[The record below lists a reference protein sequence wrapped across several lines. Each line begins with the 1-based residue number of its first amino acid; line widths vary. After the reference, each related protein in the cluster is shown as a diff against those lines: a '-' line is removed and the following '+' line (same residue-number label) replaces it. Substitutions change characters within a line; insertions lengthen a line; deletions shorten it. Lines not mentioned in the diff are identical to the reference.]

1 MMGEVD
7 MFGSTA
13 DTRKTAAAR
22 SDRVPRFQP
31 NVYGGGGDE
40 LNDREAGF
48 DLDRA
53 IRGSPIG
60 GHLPQ
65 QAGRPARHANSLRPD
80 VPRSSLINSA
90 KMQLG
95 GPQKPLQ
102 PSSTLHISSAQFE
115 NPLFGYSEDER
126 RRKVYKDEFMKF

>member
-1 MMGEVD
+1 

-13 DTRKTAAAR
+13 DTRKTAAVR
-22 SDRVPRFQP
+22 SDRAPRFQP
-31 NVYGGGGDE
+31 ANNIYGGGDE

-53 IRGSPIG
+53 IKGSPVG
-60 GHLPQ
+60 GHLV
-65 QAGRPARHANSLRPD
+65 QAGRQALSLRPD
-80 VPRSSLINSA
+80 VPRSHLINSA

-95 GPQKPLQ
+95 GAQKPLQ
-102 PSSTLHISSAQFE
+102 PSATLHNTSIQIE

-126 RRKVYKDEFMKF
+126 RRKIYKDEFMRYALS